1 MSKRPAHSDDNNP
14 GKRKEPGRSVNQMP
28 SQILARDVPIYFR
41 KRPPLDPEAFVYVKV
56 AMIWPA
62 SGKDVGKAA
71 LEDVRMTEAKFNPA
85 RFSAFFT
92 EDCTGFL
99 RSMKPQDTLCLYL
112 SDATMSEVEE
122 QSKQNTLN
130 LPFTLTYNKRCRLK
144 YVERGMVGRS
154 LTFPA
159 CTWPSTTSTGLQSLM
174 SG

>member
-1 MSKRPAHSDDNNP
+1 MHRDDNNP
-14 GKRKEPGRSVNQMP
+14 GKRKNPGQSVNYM
-28 SQILARDVPIYFR
+28 SGQIPARDVPIYFR

-99 RSMKPQDTLCLYL
+99 RSVEPQDTLCLYL
-112 SDATMSEVEE
+112 SDATMSEVGE

-130 LPFTLTYNKRCRLK
+130 LPFTLTYDKGCRLK

-159 CTWPSTTSTGLQSLM
+159 RTWPSTLSTGLQSLI